1 MILNNNQVAHTLVN
15 TTLLYSLQWRREAC
29 QYLIGH
35 SLESIYQKV
44 QKRPHPGRHIAVL
57 LEYGIDSRLAFDPI
71 RQQDF
76 ECTAAN
82 IGGGIP
88 DRLARNAMPSQC
100 PPGLPADGRLPIRR
114 VLAIPGVLSVLLVVM
129 SWILPHYILY
139 TYIAPFLASLGLA
152 RHVDIVLLV
161 FGMSAM
167 FGIWLV
173 GYLVDRW
180 LRLLVLTGLG
190 AFALVSLIFGLGTRS
205 PVFIFAGVAVWGVSF
220 SGAPTLLQTAL
231 ADATGNDADVAQSM
245 LVTVFNF
252 AFAGSG
258 LIGGVLLESAGA
270 QIFPWVVLVI
280 LMMGFLTAWRANAH
294 GFTPGPR
301 R

>member
-1 MILNNNQVAHTLVN
+1 
-15 TTLLYSLQWRREAC
+15 
-29 QYLIGH
+29 
-35 SLESIYQKV
+35 
-44 QKRPHPGRHIAVL
+44 
-57 LEYGIDSRLAFDPI
+57 
-71 RQQDF
+71 
-76 ECTAAN
+76 
-82 IGGGIP
+82 
-88 DRLARNAMPSQC
+88 
-100 PPGLPADGRLPIRR
+100 
-114 VLAIPGVLSVLLVVM
+114 M